1 VKQFI
6 LRCEP
11 SEDGTVQLTGEEF
24 HYLANVRRVR
34 SGDILDCRLP
44 SGAPAVLL
52 IKYVE
57 KKALIA
63 ECTLKSKSSE
73 NCPKSVFPAII
84 LFQSMVKGMKMDLIV
99 RQAGE
104 AGVTDIAPFYSG
116 RSTPRHTAD
125 SVVDSDTERCRRWR
139 RILIEARQ
147 QSGSSIA
154 TSVRPPMKS
163 DELFNYWEQLKNQY
177 EKSLALLVHEIPL
190 AKSGFHKYLDKVP
203 ELIVLAVGPEG
214 GFSQAEADDFMDAGF
229 KPVTLGDTILRA
241 ESAALYSVAVVRTLI
256 FERCM
261 WTTVNL

>member
-11 SEDGTVQLTGEEF
+11 REDSTVRLTGEEF
-24 HYLANVRRVR
+24 HYLAHVRRVCA
-34 SGDILDCRLP
+34 GDILDCRLP

-52 IKYVE
+52 VKYIE
-57 KKALIA
+57 KNALIA
-63 ECTLKSKSSE
+63 ECT
-73 NCPKSVFPAII
+73 PKSGETSPRTVFPSII
-84 LFQSMVKGMKMDLIV
+84 LFQSMVKGMKMDIIV

-104 AGVTDIAPFYSG
+104 AGVTDIAPFYSE
-116 RSTPRHTAD
+116 RSTPRHVSD
-125 SVVDSDTERCRRWR
+125 SAVSADTERCRRWR

-154 TSVRPPMKS
+154 TSIRLPMKS
-163 DELFNYWEQLKNQY
+163 GELFNYWERLKNQY
-177 EKSLALLVHEIPL
+177 EKPLALLVHEVPL

-214 GFSQAEADDFMDAGF
+214 GFSRAEAAAFMDTGF

-261 WTTVNL
+261 WTAANL

>member
-6 LRCEP
+6 LRGEP
-11 SEDGTVQLTGEEF
+11 REDGTVRLSGEEF
-24 HYLANVRRVR
+24 HYLAHVRRVCA
-34 SGDILDCRLP
+34 GDTLDCRLP

-52 IKYVE
+52 IKHIE

-63 ECTLKSKSSE
+63 ECTLKSNE
-73 NCPKSVFPAII
+73 NCPQTVFPPII

-104 AGVTDIAPFYSG
+104 TGVTDIAPFYSE
-116 RSTPRHTAD
+116 RSTPRHISDSAVDAD
-125 SVVDSDTERCRRWR
+125 TGRCRRWR

-154 TSVRPPMKS
+154 TSVKFPMKP
-163 DELFNYWEQLKNQY
+163 DELFSYWEQLKSQY

-214 GFSQAEADDFMDAGF
+214 GFSQAEAAAFIDAGF

-261 WTTVNL
+261 WTKANL

>member
-11 SEDGTVQLTGEEF
+11 REDGTIQLTGEEF
-24 HYLANVRRVR
+24 HYLAHVRRVR
-34 SGDILDCRLP
+34 AGDILNCRLP

-52 IKYVE
+52 VKYVE

-63 ECTLKSKSSE
+63 ECMPKSSA
-73 NCPKSVFPAII
+73 NCPQTAFPPII

-99 RQAGE
+99 RQSGE
-104 AGVTDIAPFYSG
+104 AGVTEIAPFYSG
-116 RSTPRHTAD
+116 RSTPRHSSD
-125 SVVDSDTERCRRWR
+125 SADSDTERCRRWR

-190 AKSGFHKYLDKVP
+190 AKSGFHKYLDKIP

-214 GFSQAEADDFMDAGF
+214 GFSQAEADYFIDSGF